1 MRRLLLRIQKLTL
14 MQNENKVTQGQ
25 QKTIGTHSGVFH
37 ADDAMGCVLLR
48 DYTERYKGAKVV
60 RTRDPELLKQLDIV
74 IDVGGVYDP
83 ALQRYDH
90 HQKGF
95 TETFHHK
102 SDIKLSASGLVYK
115 HYGKEIIK
123 NAIEDLIATQQ
134 IPEYIRPKITEK
146 AIEELY
152 HDCYRGLF
160 VTIDAIDN
168 GIERYPKE
176 VKPKYDYYRTD
187 LASRVGRLNPNWWDD
202 PTMASFDI
210 NFEKAMA
217 LCKEEFVER
226 LTQEVMSNIASVVF
240 VEQAFKEGQRL
251 DGQVIILP
259 RSCFWKEG
267 IFKVEEEHDRKEKT
281 KFVIFPDSA
290 GEGFRVQ
297 AVPINP
303 SSFEFRKGLKEEWRG
318 VDQKTLAEKSG
329 IPDIVFCH
337 HAGFIGGAKSLAST
351 LKMAEL
357 SLQS

>member
-1 MRRLLLRIQKLTL
+1 MRRLLMRIQKLTL
-14 MQNENKVTQGQ
+14 MQNENKVAQGQ

-152 HDCYRGLF
+152 HDCYRGCSLPSMRS
-160 VTIDAIDN
+160 IMESK
-168 GIERYPKE
+168 G
-176 VKPKYDYYRTD
+176 
-187 LASRVGRLNPNWWDD
+187 
-202 PTMASFDI
+202 
-210 NFEKAMA
+210 
-217 LCKEEFVER
+217 
-226 LTQEVMSNIASVVF
+226 TQ
-240 VEQAFKEGQRL
+240 
-251 DGQVIILP
+251 
-259 RSCFWKEG
+259 
-267 IFKVEEEHDRKEKT
+267 RK
-281 KFVIFPDSA
+281 
-290 GEGFRVQ
+290 
-297 AVPINP
+297 
-303 SSFEFRKGLKEEWRG
+303 
-318 VDQKTLAEKSG
+318 
-329 IPDIVFCH
+329 
-337 HAGFIGGAKSLAST
+337 
-351 LKMAEL
+351 
-357 SLQS
+357 